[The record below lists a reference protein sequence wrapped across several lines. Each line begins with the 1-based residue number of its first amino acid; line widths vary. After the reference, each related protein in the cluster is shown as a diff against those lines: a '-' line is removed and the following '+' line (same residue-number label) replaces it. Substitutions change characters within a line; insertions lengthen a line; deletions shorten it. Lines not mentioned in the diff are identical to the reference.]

1 MEAIAAIG
9 VSAVALALAIGLVL
23 AVRWVRAEVTLR
35 GEAQALANEEAKQRG
50 VVERERDDERAAKV
64 RTTVELE
71 EARAQ
76 AAVYA
81 KAARD
86 AREELSKHV
95 RERLATGTDD
105 DVLAEVRRLLG
116 PELPAVRPAAEAT
129 SNDRGGPEAA
139 PVHPPG

>member
-1 MEAIAAIG
+1 MGAAATIG
-9 VSAVALALAIGLVL
+9 VSAVALTLAIGLIL

-35 GEAQALANEEAKQRG
+35 GEAQALANEESKQRG
-50 VVERERDDERAAKV
+50 AVERDRDDEKTAKV
-64 RTTVELE
+64 RALAELE
-71 EARAQ
+71 DARAQ

-116 PELPAVRPAAEAT
+116 PELPAVRPAAAT
-129 SNDRGGPEAA
+129 AGGGRGEPEAA
-139 PVHPPG
+139 AVRPTI